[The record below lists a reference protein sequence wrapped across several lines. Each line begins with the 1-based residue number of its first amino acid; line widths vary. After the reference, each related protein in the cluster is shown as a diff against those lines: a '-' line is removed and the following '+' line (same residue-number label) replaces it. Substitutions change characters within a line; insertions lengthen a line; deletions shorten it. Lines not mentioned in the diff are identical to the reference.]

1 VTYKN
6 IRFDGYAFTD
16 EGMAAD
22 FTMVAD
28 LGTLLNLYEGSNSGL
43 IANFASIQIYKGVN
57 SHVRA
62 QPHIRRNARKVP
74 R

>member
-1 VTYKN
+1 MTYKN

-28 LGTLLNLYEGSNSGL
+28 LGTLLNLYEGSNSRL
-43 IANFASIQIYKGVN
+43 IANFASVQIYEGVN
-57 SHVRA
+57 AHVSA
-62 QPHIRRNARKVP
+62 ELHIVRHSAKV
-74 R
+74 